1 MANSF
6 KPKREEIRRA
16 LNRLGFVGDY
26 TKLGDIIMDLYDD
39 IIAEVSDRKA
49 ADKDLQNAFEAHCTG
64 EEHKHDA
71 AQIEYQDPLGQM
83 TEYLDVQAALDLL
96 FTDKMT
102 VMSKLNSL
110 EHDIDL
116 EKGARSEADSALESQ
131 IDAEATA
138 RKGVDENF
146 KTGLEFERSGRVTED
161 EKLQAQIDEL
171 KAAIGSIEQSEVLK
185 VAAIG
190 TGLKLSENG
199 TLSIDCATVSETSDA
214 VSEKIGGA

>member
-39 IIAEVSDRKA
+39 IIAEVSDRKT
-49 ADKDLQNAFEAHCTG
+49 ADKNLQNAFEAHYTG

-71 AQIEYQDPLGQM
+71 GQIEYQDPLGQM
-83 TEYLDVQAALDLL
+83 SEFLDVQAALDLL

-102 VMSKLNSL
+102 VMSKLSSL

-116 EKGARSEADSALESQ
+116 EEEARREADSALENK
-131 IDAEATA
+131 IE
-138 RKGVDENF
+138 GEI
-146 KTGLEFERSGRVTED
+146 ERSKDVDSAINAAFNAEIIKRSGED
-161 EKLQAQIDEL
+161 EKLQKQIDEL
-171 KAAIGSIEQSEVLK
+171 KAAIGSIEQSEALK

-199 TLSIDCATVSETSDA
+199 TLSVDCATVSETSDA
-214 VSEKIGGA
+214 VNEKIGGA